1 MWYSAM
7 NGNLSNE
14 EKKRLSYERQAA
26 VRKAWK
32 EEQARVAEGFGT
44 RKWSEDEQKELL
56 ERGAVSGYEGHHMKS
71 VSLYPE
77 YAGDSRNIQF
87 LSEEEHLQ
95 GAHRGNYHNLTNGY
109 YDPESKQMIQFGK
122 KLGDVPVYELS
133 GQENQLYSE
142 KRAEYCA
149 EESKNEYSAS
159 PEMLKKAR
167 NEYTL
172 ENEQRGLGNEKGHQ
186 MSHEHSVGRR

>member
-172 ENEQRGLGNEKGHQ
+172 ENEQRGLGNEKGYQ